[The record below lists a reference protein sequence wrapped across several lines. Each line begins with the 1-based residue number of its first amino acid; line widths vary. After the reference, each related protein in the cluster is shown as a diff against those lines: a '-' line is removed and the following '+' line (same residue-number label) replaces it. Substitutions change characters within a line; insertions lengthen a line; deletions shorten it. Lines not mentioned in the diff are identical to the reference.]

1 MSTEKE
7 ESRQRRRSRSER
19 LCGDFSEIIA
29 LNPQKSEQSA
39 MVRERVV
46 QKKSFQQSLDDIKEK
61 MKEKRNQ
68 RLASATAASRGLSK
82 LKNKNTATV
91 KPFVLKSVQVNN
103 KALALALQVEREKV
117 RQAQGVILQMK
128 RERQALIFHLLMLK
142 RALREAGAV
151 RIAQMSSSE
160 EPQLILPESTSPQP
174 VAKAETVP
182 QEEELDTAD
191 PLIGMGSSEPDAVP
205 GGLDGQVSLQATI
218 GTRRRRDGRKR
229 SERLRRR
236 SSLFD
241 PTSMGVIVA
250 EEVEPPPSDMTRG
263 LCEQDTEFNLEA
275 KAAEH
280 ERTVENTSTADQKSL
295 PANMTDGSQAG
306 LDSELSGLAAIQHS
320 TPEPPQRK
328 VSRQTKKKPAQAA
341 ARSKPERGRRPDRV
355 PLKKPWE
362 NSKPRAHSKSRER
375 SHNRGQTAPLPGDRL
390 NSSLGGNDTFDF
402 DCEEAVHIT
411 PFRAGSKTSENQ
423 TEEAVPS
430 PVAPPSPVAVETES
444 SPSEAEEEADDS
456 LYVPDKKFRRARS
469 PPPRR
474 AHSKRRSAQRRGK
487 ENAPLKNRTCTERS
501 EINKVCA
508 EPSDHALLIHT
519 GLHLPQSPKTC
530 LHFPESPVCLPPEN
544 SSKSTSG
551 QESKEAPS
559 GTEMASPLL
568 VTPAGEAG
576 LMMDS
581 PFFELTNYPSQSAE
595 QENSVPVMD
604 KVRRRKGGLVVRS
617 CLGLALSDVTNL
629 SPAAYQKPLPGRDST
644 PGPARKRRCT
654 SAVNYKEPSISSK
667 LRRGDKFTDT
677 RFLRSPIFK
686 QKSRRSFKA
695 VEKYNESFVGCR

>member
-1 MSTEKE
+1 
-7 ESRQRRRSRSER
+7 
-19 LCGDFSEIIA
+19 
-29 LNPQKSEQSA
+29 

-68 RLASATAASRGLSK
+68 RLASASTASHGLSK
-82 LKNKNTATV
+82 LKSKNAAAV
-91 KPFVLKSVQVNN
+91 KPFVLKTVQVNN
-103 KALALALQVEREKV
+103 KALALALQAEREKV

-151 RIAQMSSSE
+151 RQMSSSE
-160 EPQLILPESTSPQP
+160 EPQLILPEPTSPQP
-174 VAKAETVP
+174 GAKAETVP
-182 QEEELDTAD
+182 QEEELDPAD
-191 PLIGMGSSEPDAVP
+191 PLTGTGSSEPDAVP
-205 GGLDGQVSLQATI
+205 GGLGDGQVSLPVTI

-241 PTSMGVIVA
+241 PASMGVIVA
-250 EEVEPPPSDMTRG
+250 EEVEPPPSDMTGG
-263 LCEQDTEFNLEA
+263 LCDQDPELNLEA
-275 KAAEH
+275 NAF
-280 ERTVENTSTADQKSL
+280 ERGLTDENASTAEQKSL

-306 LDSELSGLAAIQHS
+306 LDSVQHS
-320 TPEPPQRK
+320 TPEPLQRS
-328 VSRQTKKKPAQAA
+328 VSRQTKKKPAQAV
-341 ARSKPERGRRPDRV
+341 ARSKPERGRRPDRI

-362 NSKPRAHSKSRER
+362 NSKPRARSKSRDR
-375 SHNRGQTAPLPGDRL
+375 SHNRGQTAPPPCDRL

-402 DCEEAVHIT
+402 DCKEAIHIT

-423 TEEAVPS
+423 TEEALPS

-444 SPSEAEEEADDS
+444 SPSEEEADDS

-474 AHSKRRSAQRRGK
+474 ARSKRRSAQRRGT
-487 ENAPLKNRTCTERS
+487 ENAPLKNRT
-501 EINKVCA
+501 EINKACA
-508 EPSDHALLIHT
+508 EPSGDALLIHT
-519 GLHLPQSPKTC
+519 GLHLPQSPETG
-530 LHFPESPVCLPPEN
+530 LHFPESPVCPPPEN
-544 SSKSTSG
+544 SSKSASG
-551 QESKEAPS
+551 QESKEAPFS
-559 GTEMASPLL
+559 GTETVSPLL

-576 LMMDS
+576 LMMDG

-595 QENSVPVMD
+595 AENSVPAVMD

-629 SPAAYQKPLPGRDST
+629 SPAAYQKPVPGRDST

-677 RFLRSPIFK
+677 QFLRSPIFK
-686 QKSRRSFKA
+686 QKSRRSLKA
-695 VEKYNESFVGCR
+695 LEKYNESFVGCR

>member
-1 MSTEKE
+1 
-7 ESRQRRRSRSER
+7 
-19 LCGDFSEIIA
+19 
-29 LNPQKSEQSA
+29 

-68 RLASATAASRGLSK
+68 RLASASAASRGLSK
-82 LKNKNTATV
+82 LKNKNAATV
-91 KPFVLKSVQVNN
+91 KPFVLKGVQVNN
-103 KALALALQVEREKV
+103 KALALALQAEREKV

-142 RALREAGAV
+142 RALRETGAV

-160 EPQLILPESTSPQP
+160 EAQLILPESTSPKP

-182 QEEELDTAD
+182 QEEELGPAD
-191 PLIGMGSSEPDAVP
+191 PLIGAGSSEPDAVP
-205 GGLDGQVSLQATI
+205 GGLGDGQISLPATI

-241 PTSMGVIVA
+241 PVSMGVTVA
-250 EEVEPPPSDMTRG
+250 EEVEPPPSDMTGG
-263 LCEQDTEFNLEA
+263 LCEQDPELILEA
-275 KAAEH
+275 NAAD
-280 ERTVENTSTADQKSL
+280 RKLTVENASTADQKSL
-295 PANMTDGSQAG
+295 PANMTDVSQAG
-306 LDSELSGLAAIQHS
+306 LDCELSGLAVIQHS
-320 TPEPPQRK
+320 TPEPPQRN
-328 VSRQTKKKPAQAA
+328 VSRQMKKKPAQPA

-362 NSKPRAHSKSRER
+362 NSKPRARSKSRDC
-375 SHNRGQTAPLPGDRL
+375 SHNRGQTGPPPCDRL
-390 NSSLGGNDTFDF
+390 NSSVGGNDTFDF

-423 TEEAVPS
+423 TEEALPS

-456 LYVPDKKFRRARS
+456 LYVPDKKFRRACS
-469 PPPRR
+469 PPPRQAR
-474 AHSKRRSAQRRGK
+474 SKRRSAPRRGK
-487 ENAPLKNRTCTERS
+487 ENTPPKNRTALERT
-501 EINKVCA
+501 EINKACA
-508 EPSDHALLIHT
+508 EPSDNALLIHT
-519 GLHLPQSPKTC
+519 GLHLPQSPETG

-544 SSKSTSG
+544 SSKSASG

-559 GTEMASPLL
+559 SGTETASPLL

-581 PFFELTNYPSQSAE
+581 PFFEFANFPSQSAE
-595 QENSVPVMD
+595 QENSVPAAMD

-654 SAVNYKEPSISSK
+654 SAVNYKEPSINSK

-686 QKSRRSFKA
+686 QKSRRSLKA
-695 VEKYNESFVGCR
+695 MEKYNESFVGCR